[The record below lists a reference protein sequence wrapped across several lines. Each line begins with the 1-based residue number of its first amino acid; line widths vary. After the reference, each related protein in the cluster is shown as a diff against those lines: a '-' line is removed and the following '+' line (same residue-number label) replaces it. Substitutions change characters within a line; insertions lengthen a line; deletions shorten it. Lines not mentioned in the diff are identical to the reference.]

1 MGGKTM
7 NTKEKNSLKTDALR
21 ALFRFRN
28 VAFIS
33 HRHGITLGSRGQKK
47 GQYELNMAEFLFIRT
62 LAERKD
68 LEPDKRLGGLKEMT
82 KSLYISKAA
91 MSQMTKSMTKR
102 GLITSERNPHD
113 ERSLIYYLTPTG
125 REVLNGT
132 DDGFDRVFESVL
144 GEFGWEEADHFIK
157 ELDRMAD
164 IIDNVAKKREA
175 AVKAKAPKE

>member
-1 MGGKTM
+1 M
-7 NTKEKNSLKTDALR
+7 NNKEKNSLKTDALR

-62 LAERKD
+62 LAERGD

-113 ERSLIYYLTPTG
+113 ERSLIYHLTPQG
-125 REVLNGT
+125 KEVLGGA
-132 DDGFDRVFESVL
+132 DGGFDGVFEKVL
-144 GEFGWEEADHFIK
+144 GEFGWDETEHLIG
-157 ELDRMAD
+157 EIDRLAD
-164 IIDNVAKKREA
+164 IIDDIARTRESALKKER
-175 AVKAKAPKE
+175 P